1 MNRSDLITRMT
12 ERLGGDRAS
21 AVAAVNG
28 VLEEI
33 EAGVARGERVTL
45 TGFGTFER
53 RARAARTARNPRTG
67 AAVRVDASVV
77 PVFRAATGF
86 KSLVHSSDG
95 ASEPASV
102 TGDAPEGTGTRLQVV
117 ASAGTGGA
125 AAVGTADGKKKL
137 RKAAKQAAQKAAE
150 KDGKAAKASK
160 KAGKKASKAKS
171 KAAKKTA

>member
-1 MNRSDLITRMT
+1 MNRSDLIARMA

-67 AAVRVDASVV
+67 EAVRVDASVV

-86 KSLVHSSDG
+86 KSLVLTAEG
-95 ASEPASV
+95 ASGPASV
-102 TGDAPEGTGTRLQVV
+102 TGDVQEGTGTGLQVV
-117 ASAGTGGA
+117 ASAVAGVP
-125 AAVGTADGKKKL
+125 AAVGTAAGTKKKL
-137 RKAAKQAAQKAAE
+137 RKAKQAAD
-150 KDGKAAKASK
+150 KDSKAAKAAK
-160 KAGKKASKAKS
+160 KARKAKN
-171 KAAKKTA
+171 KADRKSA